1 MMVMYAVSI
10 LIILGA
16 LAGWVGIQ
24 HLARAFATR
33 HPEFGPFREEG
44 GGCGLFCLCRD
55 RQSCPERVFIAS
67 DDGKNGGEADSE
79 ALNNQSKKQRN

>member
-1 MMVMYAVSI
+1 MYAVSI
-10 LIILGA
+10 LIIFGA
-16 LAGWVGIQ
+16 LAGWIGIQ

-33 HPEFGPFREEG
+33 HPEFGPSREEE

-67 DDGKNGGEADSE
+67 DDGKNAERSIPKPTPKKGINQPGE
-79 ALNNQSKKQRN
+79 KQ